1 MTTARIS
8 AANMAAKLGRAKQA
22 CAEYKALLA
31 GSDLSYAQRVGAAFV
46 ARSSISTS
54 SSPRTTVHGTKAADL
69 KN

>member
-31 GSDLSYAQRVGAAFV
+31 GSDLSYAQRQMVNAK
-46 ARSSISTS
+46 
-54 SSPRTTVHGTKAADL
+54 TVEQLVESDVL
-69 KN
+69 VQ